1 MASFM
6 NNKDNPLP
14 SAPPQETDDNDD
26 DCPLC
31 LNKLGNNDFVLTK
44 CNHKICLSCF
54 MDNYNKSRNGHLC
67 PLCRNKVIN
76 TRRNIYVSR
85 SRTTFEA
92 TQLLYSM
99 FDLNNE
105 QYPVF
110 KELIEFI
117 ESGNL
122 RKDIFKEIFGRHIM
136 VEFIEN
142 YVKNLNITK

>member
-6 NNKDNPLP
+6 TNKDNPSP
-14 SAPPQETDDNDD
+14 TAPPPQETDDND
-26 DCPLC
+26 CPVC
-31 LNKLGNNDFVLTK
+31 LNKLGNNDFVVTK

-54 MDNYNKSRNGHLC
+54 MNNYNKSRNGHLC
-67 PLCRNKVIN
+67 PLCRTKVIN
-76 TRRNIYVSR
+76 TRRNLYVSR

-99 FDLNNE
+99 FDVNNE

-136 VEFIEN
+136 VEFIEK

>member
-1 MASFM
+1 M
-6 NNKDNPLP
+6 
-14 SAPPQETDDNDD
+14 
-26 DCPLC
+26 
-31 LNKLGNNDFVLTK
+31 
-44 CNHKICLSCF
+44 
-54 MDNYNKSRNGHLC
+54 
-67 PLCRNKVIN
+67 CRTKVIN
-76 TRRNIYVSR
+76 TRRKLYVSR
-85 SRTTFEA
+85 SRTTFDA

-99 FDLNNE
+99 FDVNNE

-136 VEFIEN
+136 VEFIEK

>member
-1 MASFM
+1 MASLM
-6 NNKDNPLP
+6 KNKDNPPP
-14 SAPPQETDDNDD
+14 SAPQEPDDNDD
-26 DCPLC
+26 CPVC
-31 LNKLGNNDFVLTK
+31 LNKLGNNDFVVTK

-67 PLCRNKVIN
+67 PLCRTKVIN
-76 TRRNIYVSR
+76 TRRNLYVSR

-99 FDLNNE
+99 FDQNNE

-110 KELIEFI
+110 KELIDFI

-136 VEFIEN
+136 VEFIEK

>member
-1 MASFM
+1 MASYI
-6 NNKDNPLP
+6 NNKDNPPP
-14 SAPPQETDDNDD
+14 SAPQETDDNN
-26 DCPLC
+26 DCPVC
-31 LNKLGNNDFVLTK
+31 LNKLENNNFVVTK

-67 PLCRNKVIN
+67 PLCRTKVIN
-76 TRRNIYVSR
+76 TRRNIYVSK

-92 TQLLYSM
+92 TQMLYNM
-99 FDLNNE
+99 FDVNNE
-105 QYPVF
+105 QYPIF
-110 KELIEFI
+110 KEMLEFI
-117 ESGNL
+117 DSGNL